1 LLATEVQMSNPR
13 TFRIVPAAREHV
25 PALHAMIHELAQYE
39 KLEHL
44 LSGTVENL
52 EIELFGERPVIAA
65 ITALVEETPAAF
77 ALYFHNYSTFLGRKG
92 LYLEDL
98 YVKPAHRRQ
107 GIGRAL
113 LIYLARIAVARGCGR
128 FEWSVLDWNEP
139 AISFY
144 EGLGASLLPEWRIV
158 RVNGAA
164 LEALATM
171 KASLMGGASS

>member
-1 LLATEVQMSNPR
+1 MNSPHAFN
-13 TFRIVPAAREHV
+13 IVPVERKHV
-25 PALHAMIHELAQYE
+25 PAIHAMIHELAQYE
-39 KLEHL
+39 KLTHL

-52 EIELFGERPVIAA
+52 VSELFGERPVIEAV
-65 ITALVEETPAAF
+65 TALVGETPAAF

-92 LYLEDL
+92 LYLEDI
-98 YVKPAHRRQ
+98 YVKPVFRRQ

-113 LIYLARIAVARGCGR
+113 LVFLARIAVARGCGR

-144 EGLGASLLPEWRIV
+144 QGLGANILPEWRIV

-164 LEALATM
+164 LDALATM
-171 KASLMGGASS
+171 KPSRLLDASP

>member
-1 LLATEVQMSNPR
+1 MSSPHPFN
-13 TFRIVPAAREHV
+13 ILPAERKHV
-25 PALHAMIHELAQYE
+25 PAIHAMIRELAQYE

-52 EIELFGERPVIAA
+52 EGELFGDRPVIEAV
-65 ITALVEETPAAF
+65 TALVGETPAAF

-92 LYLEDL
+92 LYLEDI
-98 YVKPAHRRQ
+98 YVKPAYRRR

-144 EGLGASLLPEWRIV
+144 KGLGASILPEWRIV
-158 RVNGAA
+158 RVHGAA
-164 LEALATM
+164 LGALATT
-171 KASLMGGASS
+171 KASELGNAGM

>member
-1 LLATEVQMSNPR
+1 MNSPQPFS
-13 TFRIVPAAREHV
+13 IVPAERKHV
-25 PALHAMIHELAQYE
+25 PAIHAMIRELAQYE

-52 EIELFGERPVIAA
+52 EGELFGERPVIEAV
-65 ITALVEETPAAF
+65 TARVGEMPVAF

-98 YVKPAHRRQ
+98 YVKPVYRRQ

-144 EGLGASLLPEWRIV
+144 QGLGASLLPEWRIV

-164 LEALATM
+164 LAALATM
-171 KASLMGGASS
+171 KASR